1 MNDREK
7 CLERRAILQ
16 RNLMEDWMKAKEKTL
31 ARLIKTMRTA
41 EGLTQSELAEAVYS
55 DKGSICRWEHGEN
68 ITWYKFLEIA
78 TALGYMVDIEVK
90 GGAE

>member
-1 MNDREK
+1 MEAT
-7 CLERRAILQ
+7 ER
-16 RNLMEDWMKAKEKTL
+16 TL
-31 ARLIKTMRTA
+31 GELIKNMRTA

-55 DKGSICRWEHGEN
+55 DVSSICRWEHGEN

-78 TALGYMVDIEVK
+78 HILGYMVDVEVK

>member
-1 MNDREK
+1 
-7 CLERRAILQ
+7 
-16 RNLMEDWMKAKEKTL
+16 MEATEMTL

-41 EGLTQSELAEAVYS
+41 EGLTQSELAEAVYL
-55 DKGSICRWEHGEN
+55 DVKSIRRWEHGEN

-78 TALGYMVDIEVK
+78 HTLGYMVDIEVK

>member
-1 MNDREK
+1 MEATDR
-7 CLERRAILQ
+7 
-16 RNLMEDWMKAKEKTL
+16 TL
-31 ARLIKTMRTA
+31 GELIKTMRTA

-55 DKGSICRWEHGEN
+55 DVKSIRRWEHGEN

-78 TALGYMVDIEVK
+78 HTLGYMVDVEVK

>member
-1 MNDREK
+1 
-7 CLERRAILQ
+7 
-16 RNLMEDWMKAKEKTL
+16 MKATETTL
-31 ARLIKTMRTA
+31 AGLIKTMRTA
-41 EGLTQSELAEAVYS
+41 KGLTQAELAEAVYS

-78 TALGYMVDIEVK
+78 GVLGYTVDIEVK

>member
-1 MNDREK
+1 
-7 CLERRAILQ
+7 
-16 RNLMEDWMKAKEKTL
+16 MKAKEQTL
-31 ARLIKTMRTA
+31 AKLIKTMRTA

-55 DKGSICRWEHGEN
+55 DVSSICRWEHGEN

-78 TALGYMVDIEVK
+78 HILGYMVDIEVK

>member
-1 MNDREK
+1 
-7 CLERRAILQ
+7 
-16 RNLMEDWMKAKEKTL
+16 MEATEKTL
-31 ARLIKTMRTA
+31 AELIKTMRTA

-55 DKGSICRWEHGEN
+55 DVKSIHRWEHGEN

-78 TALGYMVDIEVK
+78 HILGYMVDIEVK

>member
-1 MNDREK
+1 
-7 CLERRAILQ
+7 
-16 RNLMEDWMKAKEKTL
+16 MKAKEQTL

-55 DKGSICRWEHGEN
+55 DVSSVCRWEHGEN
-68 ITWYKFLEIA
+68 ITWYQFLEIA
-78 TALGYMVDIEVK
+78 TVLGYMVDIEVK